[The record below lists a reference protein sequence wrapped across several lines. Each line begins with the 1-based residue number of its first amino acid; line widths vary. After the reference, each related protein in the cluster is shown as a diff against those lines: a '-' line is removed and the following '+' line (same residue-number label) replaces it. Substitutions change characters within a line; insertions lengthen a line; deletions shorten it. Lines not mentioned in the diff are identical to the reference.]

1 MTSNIPLPSGPSP
14 RLATTSRD
22 TTRSSSLIAER
33 RSPPTKRQTLING
46 LLIIA
51 GIVLAV
57 ALFAAG
63 VLWHS
68 RTGS

>member
-1 MTSNIPLPSGPSP
+1 MS
-14 RLATTSRD
+14 
-22 TTRSSSLIAER
+22 
-33 RSPPTKRQTLING
+33 RQTLVNA

-51 GIVLAV
+51 GIVLAF

-68 RTGS
+68 RGGSGTGSVPYF